1 MRRQNNLGSDNVKTL
16 VWRIAIPSMLA
27 QFVSVL
33 YSIVDRMYIGNIPE
47 IGDIALAGVGVC
59 GPVVTMVASFASLI
73 GVGGSPLMS
82 IRMGEG
88 RVNEARKII
97 SNCFMMLC
105 VLAVVLT
112 VVIMAVRKPM
122 LYLFGASEQTYMYA
136 DAYFSTYLLG
146 TIFALL
152 STGMNQFI
160 ICQGFAKT
168 GMLSVML
175 GAVCNI
181 ILDPI
186 FIFVFNFGVRGAAI
200 ATVISQV
207 ASCAFV
213 LIFLFG
219 KVPPIKIS
227 FGGYSFHI
235 MRRVL
240 TLGFTPFLII
250 AIDNV
255 MIIAMNSVLQ
265 RYGGPGQGD
274 ALITCATIVQS
285 FMLLVTMP
293 LGGIS
298 GGTQT
303 ILSYNYGAGQ
313 TGRVMRAQKYIVC
326 LCVAYTGLLLIL
338 AWTASPLFVSLFT
351 GDKALAEEAVWAI
364 RVCTLAL
371 LPLGVQYELVDGFT
385 AIGHVNYSLPLSFFR
400 KLVYFAALFTIP
412 VFFEPKMVFFSETI
426 SDILG
431 PLATIIVHRLMIKKI
446 MQKRVDEVDAMR
458 KLEGGQSKNIQKVS

>member
-1 MRRQNNLGSDNVKTL
+1 MRKQNNLGKDNIKTL

-33 YSIVDRMYIGNIPE
+33 YSIVDRMYIGNIPQ

-59 GPVVTMVASFASLI
+59 GPVVTMISSFASLV

-88 RVNEARKII
+88 RQKEARKIL

-105 VLAVVLT
+105 VLSVVLT
-112 VVIMAVRKPM
+112 AVIMALKKPM
-122 LYLFGASEQTYMYA
+122 LYLFGASEQTYVYA
-136 DAYFSTYLLG
+136 DSYFTTYLFG

-152 STGMNQFI
+152 ATGMNQFI

-168 GMLSVML
+168 GMISVMV

-181 ILDPI
+181 VLDPI
-186 FIFVFNFGVRGAAI
+186 FIFGFDMGVKGAAV
-200 ATVISQV
+200 ATVLSQV
-207 ASCAFV
+207 ASCIFV
-213 LIFLFG
+213 LSFLFS
-219 KVPPIKIS
+219 KVPPVRIT
-227 FGGYSFHI
+227 FGGYSFKI
-235 MRRVL
+235 IRRVL
-240 TLGFTPFLII
+240 ALGFTPFIII

-265 RYGGPGQGD
+265 RYGGPAEGD

-285 FMLLVTMP
+285 FMLIVTMP

-313 TGRVMRAQKYIVC
+313 TDRVLRAQKYIVG
-326 LCVAYTGLLLIL
+326 LCVSYMALMMII
-338 AWTASPLFVSLFT
+338 AWTASPLFVRLFT
-351 GDKALAEEAVWAI
+351 ADQALASEAVWAI
-364 RVCTLAL
+364 KVCTLAI

-385 AIGHVNYSLPLSFFR
+385 AMGCVNYSLPLSFFR

-412 VFFEPKMVFFSETI
+412 LFAEPKMVFFSETI

-431 PLATIIVHRLMIKKI
+431 PLATMIVYKLTIKKI
-446 MQKRVDEVDAMR
+446 LKKRVEEVETMR
-458 KLEGGQSKNIQKVS
+458 RLEKR